1 MDAMDIREFLASPT
15 RAPVVIFRAPSV
27 YPSHF
32 FSWLLPIYRKSY
44 PCHMVDLDDA
54 YNVALKA
61 TIQTTFLGQS
71 CIYWLCNISDIAPK
85 ARTDLLSFLQQYQGP
100 NRIWL
105 FAYDIDITTLGPD
118 WQEVVL
124 PDELNQKNV
133 IEIARVTQVVP
144 TAHLQDFVSLLSA
157 TRKSMLFDE
166 LFMLQRYLH
175 LLAGKQLG
183 HFVDEWLGHLM
194 TDKTSLFVLSKY
206 FFAKDARSFF
216 IEWRKNMDN
225 YSEQFWSIY
234 WADQIWRATTFIA
247 LARKNQRA
255 QAKQLAYKLPF
266 TFLQSDWHHYSVR
279 ELKAAHAFLYDFDVQ
294 AKSGGTALGL
304 DLFFTTFFAGQF

>member
-1 MDAMDIREFLASPT
+1 MGLMDIREFLTSPKQ
-15 RAPVVIFRAPSV
+15 APVVLFRAPSV

-32 FSWLLPIYRKSY
+32 FFWLLSIHKKSY
-44 PCHMVDLDDA
+44 PCQILELDDT
-54 YNVALKA
+54 YNLSVKA

-71 CIYWLCNISDIAPK
+71 YLYWLRNVSDIAPK

-100 NRIWL
+100 NCVWL
-105 FAYDIDITTLGPD
+105 FAYDTDITQIGSS

-124 PDELNQKNV
+124 PDEMNQKMIV
-133 IEIARVTQVVP
+133 ELARVTQAVP
-144 TAHLQDFVSLLSA
+144 TAHLPVFISLLSA

-175 LLAGKQLG
+175 LLGGKQLA
-183 HFVDEWLGHLM
+183 HFVDEWLGYLM
-194 TDKTSLFVLSKY
+194 ADKASLFVLSKY
-206 FFAKDARSFF
+206 FFAKDTRSFF
-216 IEWRKNMDN
+216 VEWHKNVGH

-234 WADQIWRATTFIA
+234 WADQVWRATTFIT

-266 TFLQSDWHHYSVR
+266 TFLQSDWHNYSVR
-279 ELKAAHAFLYDFDVQ
+279 ELKAAHAFLYDFDAQ

-304 DLFFTTFFAGQF
+304 DLFFSTFFAGQF